1 MNVVNT
7 YLAIA
12 EKDLEAANVLKQ
24 AAIYNQ
30 SARLYQQY
38 LEKTLKHIIDCNTG
52 TVPDTDVL
60 LLKSHNLVRLAQRV
74 EAITGVPFHKDDI
87 AWLRIAKDYYYE
99 VGYPGEDYIEVT
111 KIQIDDLS
119 SWVND
124 FSVVLRELVEKQR
137 EIKPVDFAGILDIK
151 TR

>member
-1 MNVVNT
+1 MNAANT

-24 AAIYNQ
+24 SSIYNQ
-30 SARLYQQY
+30 SARLYQQF

-52 TVPDTDVL
+52 DVLASDVL

-74 EAITGVPFHKDDI
+74 EVITETSFHKDDVS
-87 AWLRIAKDYYYE
+87 WLRTAKDYYFE
-99 VGYPGEDYIEVT
+99 VGYPGDDFFEVT
-111 KIQIDDLS
+111 KEQIDELS

-124 FSVVLRELVEKQR
+124 FTVVLRKLVENQNQL
-137 EIKPVDFAGILDIK
+137 EPVDFVSALGKDK
-151 TR
+151 